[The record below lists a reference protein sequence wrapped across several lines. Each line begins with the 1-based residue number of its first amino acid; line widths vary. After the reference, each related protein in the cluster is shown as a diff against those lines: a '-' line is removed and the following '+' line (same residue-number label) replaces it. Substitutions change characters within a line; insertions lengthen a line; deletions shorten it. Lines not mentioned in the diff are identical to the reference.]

1 MYLRKTAKII
11 LKASFIKLRL
21 RNCVNKQQ
29 KQSKLKLI
37 NLVNIWFESRI
48 KITTISQYK
57 TFLLPKLQT
66 LYTKIN
72 NKLFLLSI

>member
-11 LKASFIKLRL
+11 SKASFIKLRL

-37 NLVNIWFESRI
+37 NLVHIWLKVE
-48 KITTISQYK
+48 
-57 TFLLPKLQT
+57 
-66 LYTKIN
+66 
-72 NKLFLLSI
+72 